1 MTNRGYVIQEV
12 KKADLSQIDD
22 ASLFAIYCKTHDDN
36 CTGCPFVDE
45 YCPTGDET
53 FTLQNASVWMRSTYE
68 GSTDGQ

>member
-22 ASLFAIYCKTHDDN
+22 ASLFAIYCKIHDDN
-36 CTGCPFVDE
+36 CTGCPFVGE

-53 FTLQNASVWMRSTYE
+53 FTLQHASVWMRSTY
-68 GSTDGQ
+68 DGM

>member
-22 ASLFAIYCKTHDDN
+22 ASLFAIYCKIHDDN

-45 YCPTGDET
+45 YCPIGSSEEY
-53 FTLQNASVWMRSTYE
+53 TLTHVSMWMRGTY
-68 GSTDGQ
+68 DGGEDD